1 MMRILY
7 HCVTWVNVSSWR
19 LPHERATFGV
29 HPPGR
34 SSSQGRF
41 VDQPGRSAP
50 RRSWPSGPE
59 RCSRHKVAPWTSPH
73 PLLLPGSVL
82 GSGRCAHQVDHP
94 QVHISGSAA
103 CGGGA
108 LKSVCLR
115 FSSPLNP
122 HFSLAHTSRC
132 AALLLIANTQKQPK
146 CPSADEGTRNTWS
159 IHTVD
164 YYLAMIK
171 DEIMQLEMI
180 ILSAGSQKNKFH
192 MTDLRVEST
201 IRPK

>member
-1 MMRILY
+1 MCPAGDFLTNGPPLASILQEEAAAREG
-7 HCVTWVNVSSWR
+7 SSTNQVAQR
-19 LPHERATFGV
+19 RGGAGHLDQSGV
-29 HPPGR
+29 PDTKWPPGLHLIPSCFR
-34 SSSQGRF
+34 AVCWGLGGVPTRLTIPRCTSQGQRP
-41 VDQPGRSAP
+41 V
-50 RRSWPSGPE
+50 
-59 RCSRHKVAPWTSPH
+59 
-73 PLLLPGSVL
+73 
-82 GSGRCAHQVDHP
+82 
-94 QVHISGSAA
+94 
-103 CGGGA
+103 GGGA

-115 FSSPLNP
+115 LSSPLNP